1 MNADPRLENH
11 FKAIG
16 RYESPEAEAR
26 ARAAA
31 MGNPPISQP
40 PVSQLHGLLEL
51 CRLVNNGKAMK
62 ELQAA
67 CDTFDQK
74 KRDAEKAV
82 EESNRVLAGH
92 DKERADHAAKLKDDQ
107 AAHDK
112 KCEAAWTEIRSMQAE
127 TRKLNEQAQS
137 DSAAAA
143 KLKADLNARLTLL
156 RQAGL

>member
-67 CDTFDQK
+67 ATRLIKRSATRKRPSK
-74 KRDAEKAV
+74 K
-82 EESNRVLAGH
+82 SNRVLAGH

-137 DSAAAA
+137 DSVAAA